1 MAVLNTYD
9 TTAGNRED
17 IYDVLQLVSP
27 EETPLFTRLPDAVAN
42 ATQHQWVEYTLN
54 SGSNNQAVEGATATG
69 ATTSSKTRI
78 SNYTQINQQTGAV
91 SGTQRRVTIVGEQD
105 EFAFQMKKSMLQW
118 KIEAENDLIN
128 ASSAAGNDSTART
141 INGLQTVLTSITAN
155 TVTGS
160 ATTVALREVD
170 FNQALQNI
178 FSQGAIADTCYVNG
192 FNKRRISQFVTSN
205 TRFLEVDSSGMIRN
219 RVSAYDSDFGT
230 IEIVLERYVPAAN
243 GLLLKDSLFR
253 KAWLRK
259 PVTYPLAKRGDLDE
273 FQIVGEWTLEHLN
286 RRAGACLSAFATST
300 S

>member
-1 MAVLNTYD
+1 MAVLDTYG

-42 ATQHQWVEYTLN
+42 ATQHQWVEYTLA
-54 SGSNNQAVEGATATG
+54 SGSGNQVAEGATATG
-69 ATTSSKTRI
+69 VTTSSKARV
-78 SNYTQINQQTGAV
+78 SNYCQINSQTGAV
-91 SGTQRRVTIVGEQD
+91 SGTQRKVTIVGEQD

-128 ASSAAGNDSTART
+128 STSAAGSSGTART
-141 INGLQTVLTSITAN
+141 TAGLITSITTN
-155 TVTGS
+155 RVTGS
-160 ATTVALREVD
+160 ATTVALRESD
-170 FNQALQNI
+170 FNDALQKI
-178 FSQGAIADTCYVNG
+178 FEAGAIADTAYVNG
-192 FNKRRISQFVTSN
+192 FNKRRISAFATTN
-205 TRFLEVDSSGMIRN
+205 TRFLDVDSSGLIRN

-230 IEIVLERYVPAAN
+230 IEVVLERYMPKTT

-273 FQIVGEWTLEHLN
+273 FQIVGEWCLEHLN
-286 RRAGACLSAFATST
+286 ERAGAVLSAFASST

>member
-1 MAVLNTYD
+1 MSVLNTYD

-42 ATQHQWVEYTLN
+42 ATQHQWVEYTLT
-54 SGSNNQAVEGATATG
+54 SGSGNQAVEGATATG
-69 ATTSSKTRI
+69 ATSSSKARV
-78 SNYTQINQQTGAV
+78 SNYCQINQQNGAV

-118 KIEAENDLIN
+118 KIEVENDLIN
-128 ASSAAGNDSTART
+128 STATSGDDTHARKSD
-141 INGLQTVLTSITAN
+141 GLQTSLNAYTN
-155 TVTGS
+155 GVTGS
-160 ATTVALREVD
+160 GATIALRESD
-170 FNQALQNI
+170 FNLALQNI
-178 FSQGAIADTCYVNG
+178 FASGAIADTCYVNG
-192 FNKRRISQFVTSN
+192 FNKRRISQFATSN
-205 TRFLEVDSSGMIRN
+205 VRYLDVDSSGLIRN

-230 IEIVLERYVPAAN
+230 IEIILERYVPVDN
-243 GLLLKDSLFR
+243 GILLKDSLFR

-286 RRAGACLSAFATST
+286 GRAGAMLSAFASATS
-300 S
+300 